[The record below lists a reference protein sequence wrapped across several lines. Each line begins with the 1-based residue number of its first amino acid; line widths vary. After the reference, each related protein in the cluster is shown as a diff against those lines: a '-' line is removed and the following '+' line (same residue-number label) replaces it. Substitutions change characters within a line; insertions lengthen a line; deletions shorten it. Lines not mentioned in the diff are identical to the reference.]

1 MKKTMQLNDAQVRE
15 VAASDVVSSAS
26 PVGAR
31 AMAQRRACLLGL
43 APLLVVVLCGAV
55 PPEKGLTYSGSLGY
69 NDQDISTGCSS
80 VRMIS
85 MPVHA
90 SMRQL
95 YNNGVSVSAD
105 ATLTPLQREDQREL
119 LVEGSV
125 AARLGYHGQ
134 YAGIELGPSFSI
146 NPTLTDAFP
155 LLASYELWA
164 GKPELAYAYL
174 RGMTGSISPNLWNEI
189 GAVGIGT
196 VQPNFK
202 GSVELPVM
210 AFDGFPNHL
219 LSSFSPE
226 LHGSVK
232 VSPEAWLDFEV
243 GLGAMT
249 ATQPLS
255 DRRFLL
261 GFTYQPKGKF

>member
-1 MKKTMQLNDAQVRE
+1 
-15 VAASDVVSSAS
+15 
-26 PVGAR
+26 
-31 AMAQRRACLLGL
+31 MAQRRVCLLGL

-69 NDQDISTGCSS
+69 NDQDIPTGCSS

-85 MPVHA
+85 VPVHA
-90 SMRQL
+90 SMRQVFD
-95 YNNGVSVSAD
+95 NRVSVSAD
-105 ATLTPLQREDQREL
+105 ATLTPLQREDQRDL
-119 LVEGSV
+119 QVEGSV

-134 YAGIELGPSFSI
+134 YAGIELGPSLSL
-146 NPTLTDAFP
+146 NPALTDAFP
-155 LLASYELWA
+155 WLLSFELWA
-164 GKPELAYAYL
+164 GKPEVAYAYM
-174 RGMTGSISPNLWNEI
+174 RGMSGSVSPNLWNEI

-202 GSVELPVM
+202 GSLELPLM

-219 LSSFSPE
+219 FSSFSPE

-261 GFTYQPKGKF
+261 GFTYQPRGKF

>member
-1 MKKTMQLNDAQVRE
+1 MKKTIHLNDAQVRA
-15 VAASDVVSSAS
+15 VVASDVVSSAS

-31 AMAQRRACLLGL
+31 AMAQRRVCLLGL

-69 NDQDISTGCSS
+69 NDQDIPTGCSS

-85 MPVHA
+85 VPVHA
-90 SMRQL
+90 SMRQVFD
-95 YNNGVSVSAD
+95 NRVSMSAD
-105 ATLTPLQREDQREL
+105 ATLTPLQREDQRDL
-119 LVEGSV
+119 QVEGSV
-125 AARLGYHGQ
+125 AARVGYHGQ
-134 YAGIELGPSFSI
+134 YAGIELGPSLSI
-146 NPTLTDAFP
+146 NPALTDAFP
-155 LLASYELWA
+155 WLPSFELWA
-164 GKPELAYAYL
+164 GKPEVAYAYM
-174 RGMTGSISPNLWNEI
+174 RGMSGSVSPNLWNEI

-202 GSVELPVM
+202 GSLELPLM

-261 GFTYQPKGKF
+261 GFTYQPRGKF